1 MVRIFVDFLPLHIV
15 SKRTINRLAKVVQ
28 RPAWQTIRVPKMRDI
43 NRLALSMAGR
53 WIPYMLSM
61 EQYPPEAFG
70 IAGNKEV
77 TMSSAPRV
85 RRSLSDI
92 QHDYDNGK
100 KEELEA
106 LIRAWKGI
114 KDLPANNPNS
124 FFAIGG
130 LHGEPFRDQGKTDP
144 NWWGGYCQ
152 HGTVLFPSWHRA
164 YLWRLEEALRSIP
177 KCGNVTL
184 PFWDE
189 CSDESREKGI
199 PNALTQEF
207 FVIDGHKIE
216 NPLRSFVFPQAI
228 VDEVK
233 NTPVIYSKPEGYET
247 VRYPLSGLVGTD
259 ADRAAT
265 QAHNAM
271 FKDPVK
277 NIGYLNDNISTWL
290 NGNIK
295 IGGKWRG
302 EVFSRFESALEAPT
316 YTLFSNTT
324 STSAKNTSD
333 PTGTHYVSLEEPH
346 NFMHLAV
353 GGFDYPNV
361 GDSSAIPGANGD
373 MGENETAGLDPIFF
387 FHHCFIDYVFWTWQ
401 RRHGATDEF
410 SIDASDPGATYY
422 KPDGVQP
429 PAGPAGLDPNA
440 ILSLDTTLDPFVKG
454 DGRPFA
460 TRDCIN
466 IEKQLGYVYGKGSLD
481 AYAQP
486 AKQVLF
492 KADAVQPV
500 GKTLRVS
507 RINRAKIRGSFL
519 ISAYA
524 KVDGKR
530 EYLGTRPVLS
540 RWHVEG
546 CMNCQTHLEAT
557 ATFKLPLNADDSTID
572 ESSIEVE
579 VQTRDTVLK
588 QPAAALLSSGNSNA
602 AATQVPFKLE
612 TF

>member
-1 MVRIFVDFLPLHIV
+1 
-15 SKRTINRLAKVVQ
+15 
-28 RPAWQTIRVPKMRDI
+28 
-43 NRLALSMAGR
+43 
-53 WIPYMLSM
+53 
-61 EQYPPEAFG
+61 
-70 IAGNKEV
+70 
-77 TMSSAPRV
+77 MSSTPRV

-92 QHDYDNGK
+92 QHDYDQGNK
-100 KEELEA
+100 TELEN
-106 LIRAWKGI
+106 LVRAWKGI
-114 KDLPANNPNS
+114 KELPANDPNS
-124 FFAIGG
+124 FFTLGG

-177 KCGNVTL
+177 GCQDVTL

-189 CSDESREKGI
+189 CSDESREKGL
-199 PNALTQEF
+199 PSALTQEF
-207 FVIDGHKIE
+207 FVLDGKRIE
-216 NPLRSFVFPQAI
+216 NPLRSFVFPKAI

-233 NTPVIYSKPEGYET
+233 GTPIIYSKPEGYET
-247 VRYPLSGLVGTD
+247 VRYPLSGLVGTE
-259 ADRAAT
+259 ADRIAT
-265 QAHNAM
+265 KLHNSR
-271 FKDPVK
+271 FPNHVQNVK
-277 NIGYLNDNISTWL
+277 YLNDNISTWL
-290 NGNIK
+290 SGKIK

-302 EVFSRFESALEAPT
+302 EVFSRFESCLDAPT

-324 STSAKNTSD
+324 STAASNASA
-333 PTGTHYVSLEEPH
+333 PAGTHYVSLEEPH

-353 GGFDYPNV
+353 GGFDYPGQ

-401 RRHGATDEF
+401 RRQGATDEF
-410 SIDASDPGATYY
+410 SIDAKDPGASYY

-429 PAGPAGLDPNA
+429 PAGAAGLDPNA
-440 ILSLDTTLDPFVKG
+440 ILGLQTTLDPFVKA
-454 DGRPFA
+454 DGKPFTTA
-460 TRDCIN
+460 DCIN

-481 AYAQP
+481 AYAQRT
-486 AKQVLF
+486 KQALF
-492 KADAVQPV
+492 MAGAVQPE

-507 RINRAKIRGSFL
+507 RINRGKIRGSFL

-524 KVDGKR
+524 TVDGKR
-530 EYLGTRPVLS
+530 EYLGTRPILS

-557 ATFKLPLNADDSTID
+557 ATFKLPLNANNTAID
-572 ESSIEVE
+572 ESGIEVE

-588 QPAAALLSSGNSNA
+588 RPSGAGLLASGNA
-602 AATQVPFKLE
+602 AAATAAPTEVPFKLE

>member
-1 MVRIFVDFLPLHIV
+1 
-15 SKRTINRLAKVVQ
+15 
-28 RPAWQTIRVPKMRDI
+28 
-43 NRLALSMAGR
+43 
-53 WIPYMLSM
+53 
-61 EQYPPEAFG
+61 
-70 IAGNKEV
+70 
-77 TMSSAPRV
+77 MSSAPRV
-85 RRSLSDI
+85 RRSLRDV
-92 QHDYDNGK
+92 QYDYDHGK
-100 KEELEA
+100 KDQLEA

-124 FFAIGG
+124 FFSIGG
-130 LHGEPFRDQGKTDP
+130 LHGEPFRGEGKTDP

-177 KCGNVTL
+177 KCENVTL

-189 CSDESREKGI
+189 CSDESRENGL
-199 PNALTQEF
+199 PSALTQES
-207 FVIDGHKIE
+207 FVIDGQKIE

-228 VDEVK
+228 TDEVTG
-233 NTPVIYSKPEGYET
+233 TPIIYSKPEGYET
-247 VRYPLSGLVGTD
+247 VRYPLSGLLGTEP
-259 ADRAAT
+259 DRVAT
-265 QAHNAM
+265 AAHNAQ
-271 FKDPVK
+271 FKDPAK
-277 NIGYLNDNISTWL
+277 NITYLNENVSTWL
-290 NGNIK
+290 SGKIK

-302 EVFSRFESALEAPT
+302 EVFSRFEACLDSPS

-324 STSAKNTSD
+324 SAGAKND
-333 PTGTHYVSLEEPH
+333 AVPEGPHYVPLEEPH

-353 GGFDYPNV
+353 GGFDYPGQ
-361 GDSSAIPGANGD
+361 GDNSAIPGANGD

-401 RRHGATDEF
+401 RRQGATDEF
-410 SIDASDPGATYY
+410 SIDPKDPGATYY

-429 PAGPAGLDPNA
+429 PAGGAGLDPNA
-440 ILSLDTTLDPFVKG
+440 ILSLDTTLDPFVKA
-454 DGRPFA
+454 DGKPFT

-466 IEKQLGYVYGKGSLD
+466 IEKQLGYVYGAGSLD

-486 AKQVLF
+486 AKQLLF
-492 KADAVQPV
+492 KAEAPQPT

-530 EYLGTRPVLS
+530 EYLGTRPILS

-546 CMNCQTHLEAT
+546 CMNCQTHLEAK
-557 ATFKLPLNADDSTID
+557 ATFKLPLNADNSTID
-572 ESSIEVE
+572 DDSIEVE
-579 VQTRDTVLK
+579 IQTRDTVLK
-588 QPAAALLSSGNSNA
+588 RPNTAGLLSTGNA
-602 AATQVPFKLE
+602 ATADAPFKLE
-612 TF
+612 TY